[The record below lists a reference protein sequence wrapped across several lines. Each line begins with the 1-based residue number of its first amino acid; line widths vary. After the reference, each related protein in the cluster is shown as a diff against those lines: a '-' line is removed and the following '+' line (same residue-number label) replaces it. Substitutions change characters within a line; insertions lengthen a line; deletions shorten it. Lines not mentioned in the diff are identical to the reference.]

1 MNKNRIRLTESQLH
15 RVIKES
21 VRQMLS
27 EVNWNDP
34 KWQYS
39 LGALAGR
46 KHNSDVQNDDYSN
59 EEGEI
64 DDFAAKAN
72 GGHYSKDFLRGQS
85 DFEDATSDYIRDTV
99 NSDPMVKFEWD
110 GDKDVDDYYDA
121 YGDYSDDDWMR
132 NEYGDKDFSLH
143 GYDLKGAMKKRGL
156 SESRLHNVIKES
168 VKRVLSHPRRGY

>member
-1 MNKNRIRLTESQLH
+1 MRKNRIRLSESQLH

-27 EVNWNDP
+27 EVDWNKP

-46 KHNSDVQNDDYSN
+46 KHNQGLQNGNDDA
-59 EEGEI
+59 EEYIE
-64 DDFAAKAN
+64 DFARKHN
-72 GGHYSKDFLRGQS
+72 GGNDSDFYRGRF
-85 DFEDATSDYIRDTV
+85 DFEDTVSDRLHNLV
-99 NSDPMVKFEWD
+99 NTDPIIKMEWE
-110 GDKDVDDYYDA
+110 GDDDDDIYQD
-121 YGDYSDDDWMR
+121 SVFTDDDWIK
-132 NEYGDKDFSLH
+132 GDKLAHEDFSQR